1 MATPSFA
8 CQSFGCYSK
17 DSKPT
22 HALFQELQSYLNRF
36 TRAVGFSPLSVDGV
50 LGSSTATAL
59 QGVIA
64 AMATSGSAAATMATS
79 LRVANVASS
88 PETIA
93 RYANEVLAFLK
104 LAASEARLPAVAA
117 PSTAIAPAVASN
129 LPTTFPGFNPK
140 PARRWPYYVGGAA
153 AGVLVL
159 VGGYFALRSSSSSS
173 IAGQKAI
180 VIGSYVMYQG
190 HKWMVTDTRGYPP
203 KTLDLRRTIVVDARR
218 RHLDEAET
226 RRDVPVHAVS

>member
-36 TRAVGFSPLSVDGV
+36 TRAVGFSPLAVDGV

-64 AMATSGSAAATMATS
+64 AMTTSGSAAATMATS

-159 VGGYFALRSSSSSS
+159 VGGYFALREKPSSMV
-173 IAGQKAI
+173 AGSKPTIYEALREKLGREPSHNELVADVRRILEESLIERATAGKLPHQRRQRTKRKA
-180 VIGSYVMYQG
+180 
-190 HKWMVTDTRGYPP
+190 
-203 KTLDLRRTIVVDARR
+203 
-218 RHLDEAET
+218 
-226 RRDVPVHAVS
+226 